1 MYFASTGDDGVRGFT
16 GDSSR
21 NGDIGE
27 PGVKGPQ
34 ETTASQEFQ
43 GSGADK
49 GYQEQRDS
57 QDYPKYPEQRE
68 GDTEFTLPGTAR
80 QPLYLNVQQELPN
93 YGTASHWFMSSETAE
108 VMDKI

>member
-1 MYFASTGDDGVRGFT
+1 MHMYFASTGDDGVRGFT
-16 GDSSR
+16 GDPGR

-34 ETTASQEFQ
+34 ETTAYKEFL

-57 QDYPKYPEQRE
+57 QDYPDYLEQWER
-68 GDTEFTLPGTAR
+68 DTESTLPGKT
-80 QPLYLNVQQELPN
+80 PN
-93 YGTASHWFMSSETAE
+93 SC
-108 VMDKI
+108 